1 LPQYTWHVHHDR
13 LVEILTAPMQERIDF
28 INKSKAERERPLR
41 LRLFK
46 LVKNQSLIAS
56 IDEAYKKATAPAYEA
71 YKKARATA
79 DEAYEKAM
87 ALADEAY
94 EKAMAPAD
102 EAYKKAMAPA
112 DEAYEKAMA
121 PADEAYKKARATA
134 YEAYEKAINDLHE
147 KECRNCPWNG
157 ETIFSGKVRA

>member
-1 LPQYTWHVHHDR
+1 MPQYTWHEHHDR

-28 INKSKAERERPLR
+28 INESKAERERPLR

-56 IDEAYKKATAPAYEA
+56 IDKAYKKATA
-71 YKKARATA
+71 TA
-79 DEAYEKAM
+79 N
-87 ALADEAY
+87 
-94 EKAMAPAD
+94 
-102 EAYKKAMAPA
+102 
-112 DEAYEKAMA
+112 
-121 PADEAYKKARATA
+121 
-134 YEAYEKAINDLHE
+134 EAYEKAINDLHE

>member
-1 LPQYTWHVHHDR
+1 VSETLPQYAWHVHHDR

-28 INKSKAERERPLR
+28 INESKAERERPLR

-56 IDEAYKKATAPAYEA
+56 IDEAYE
-71 YKKARATA
+71 KARATA
-79 DEAYEKAM
+79 DEAYEKV
-87 ALADEAY
+87 
-94 EKAMAPAD
+94 MAP
-102 EAYKKAMAPA
+102 
-112 DEAYEKAMA
+112 
-121 PADEAYKKARATA
+121 A

>member
-1 LPQYTWHVHHDR
+1 
-13 LVEILTAPMQERIDF
+13 MQERIDF
-28 INKSKAERERPLR
+28 INESKAERERPLR

-71 YKKARATA
+71 Y
-79 DEAYEKAM
+79 EKAM
-87 ALADEAY
+87 ALAY
-94 EKAMAPAD
+94 
-102 EAYKKAMAPA
+102 
-112 DEAYEKAMA
+112 EAYEKAMA

>member
-1 LPQYTWHVHHDR
+1 VSETLPQYAWHVHHDR

-28 INKSKAERERPLR
+28 INESKAERERPLR

-56 IDEAYKKATAPAYEA
+56 IDEAYKKATATAY
-71 YKKARATA
+71 
-79 DEAYEKAM
+79 EAYEKAM
-87 ALADEAY
+87 ALAYEAY
-94 EKAMAPAD
+94 EKV
-102 EAYKKAMAPA
+102 KAPA
-112 DEAYEKAMA
+112 DEAYE
-121 PADEAYKKARATA
+121 KARATA

>member
-1 LPQYTWHVHHDR
+1 
-13 LVEILTAPMQERIDF
+13 MQERIDF
-28 INKSKAERERPLR
+28 INESKAERERPLR

-71 YKKARATA
+71 YEKAMVPA

-94 EKAMAPAD
+94 
-102 EAYKKAMAPA
+102 KKAMAPA
-112 DEAYEKAMA
+112 DEAY
-121 PADEAYKKARATA
+121 
-134 YEAYEKAINDLHE
+134 
-147 KECRNCPWNG
+147 
-157 ETIFSGKVRA
+157 